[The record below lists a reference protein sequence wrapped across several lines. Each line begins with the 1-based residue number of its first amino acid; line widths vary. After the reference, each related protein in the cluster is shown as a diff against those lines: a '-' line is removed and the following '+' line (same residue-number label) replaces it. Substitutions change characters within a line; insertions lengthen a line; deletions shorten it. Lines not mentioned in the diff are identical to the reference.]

1 MIPTATARVMTAAR
15 APGDAC
21 HCSPVGL
28 VGTQDGL
35 DDSLSALVECPIQL
49 RCVVEP
55 AVMTDHGAGTG
66 APGKHGVTE

>member
-1 MIPTATARVMTAAR
+1 
-15 APGDAC
+15 
-21 HCSPVGL
+21 L

-66 APGKHGVTE
+66 APGKHEVTEYTV